1 MIDAHTHL
9 HPPRLFAAIRRWFAE
24 KSSWQI
30 QNQPSEPAAVAAA
43 LRAAG
48 VERFIF
54 FSYAHKP
61 GIARE
66 LNAWLAQTA
75 RELAGAGVPLAT
87 VHPDDPAYVE
97 DLELA
102 LKDGCAGLKLHE
114 DVQRIAV
121 DDPRLDPIYER
132 ISASEGVLVAHI
144 GPIPWSYPVGGV
156 ARVEHVL
163 KRHPRLKLVVAHMGA
178 PDTAAYCTL
187 MARNPNLY
195 LDTTMALAP
204 SSPVEATFDAAL
216 IAAHAG
222 RILYGTDFPNIPYA
236 YDEER
241 AGLEKLGLEASA
253 LRAIL
258 HDNAA
263 RLFANFL

>member
-24 KSSWQI
+24 KSTWGI
-30 QNQPSEPAAVAAA
+30 EHQPTEPADVAAA

-61 GIARE
+61 GMARDINE
-66 LNAWLAQTA
+66 WLAQTA
-75 RELAGAGVPLAT
+75 RELGGAGIPLAT
-87 VHPDDPAYVE
+87 VHPGDPEYVR

-102 LKDGCAGLKLHE
+102 LDAGCAGLKLHE
-114 DVQRIAV
+114 DVQRVTV
-121 DDPRLDPIYER
+121 DDPRLDPIYKR
-132 ISASEGVLVAHI
+132 IAARGGVLLAHV
-144 GPIPWSYPVGGV
+144 GPIPWSDPIGGA
-156 ARVEHVL
+156 ARVECVVQ
-163 KRHPRLKLVVAHMGA
+163 RHPQLKVVVAHMGA
-178 PDTAAYCTL
+178 PESSAYFAL
-187 MARNPNLY
+187 MARHANLY
-195 LDTTMALAP
+195 LDTTMAFAP
-204 SSPVEATFDAAL
+204 ASPFALSFDASQ

-236 YDEER
+236 YGEER
-241 AGLEKLGLEASA
+241 VGLERLALSA
-253 LRAIL
+253 PELHAIL

-263 RLFANFL
+263 RLFANFW